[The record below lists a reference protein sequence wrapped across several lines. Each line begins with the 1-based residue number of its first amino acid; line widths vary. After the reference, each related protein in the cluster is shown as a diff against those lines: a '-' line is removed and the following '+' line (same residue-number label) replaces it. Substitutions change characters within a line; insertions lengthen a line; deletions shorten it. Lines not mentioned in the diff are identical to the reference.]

1 MLYSNQHRK
10 LIMKTS
16 TNIYILN
23 GNVESIFH
31 PKIKMK
37 VFDSFVNIGKSDIC
51 VTISNE
57 LIDFISSSLRFAA
70 CFDNKNKR
78 DDFVRHINETLNS
91 ETETGSVVDELDK
104 NIICSTAEKEN
115 EVKILNDMNNV
126 VFENI
131 NDIIKNINNNNDKL
145 KRPYH
150 VMVKLNA
157 DENNFDILFLKPDNF
172 GSLLFLKC
180 EFIN

>member
-1 MLYSNQHRK
+1 
-10 LIMKTS
+10 MKNS

-23 GNVESIFH
+23 GNVNSTFH
-31 PKIKMK
+31 SKIKMK

-70 CFDNKNKR
+70 CFDNENKR

-91 ETETGSVVDELDK
+91 ETGSVVELDK
-104 NIICSTAEKEN
+104 NVICSTAEKEN

-131 NDIIKNINNNNDKL
+131 NDIVKNINNNNDKL

-157 DENNFDILFLKPDNF
+157 DENNFDILFLKPDNS
-172 GSLLFLKC
+172 GYLLFLKC